1 MKKCLLLFAAA
12 LAVGLGQYS
21 RQFQSPNLGTG
32 AYGGSFGYDLDDDGF
47 PNLWTRSSAGQMTVY
62 NSSLVAFWT
71 VTFSGYEYSY
81 LATPRDV
88 DGDGLVKPVNMDAD
102 PAGEVVFSGAHYAT
116 DGYTGKIRVYDGSS
130 RQLEWESAVIDGFT
144 GYAYVDDVDGDGRHE
159 IIITRADYTNN
170 WGYIE
175 VYGYSGAGAGEKPG
189 YELRS
194 RQVTAEPSVSSGTVE
209 FALAAEGRT
218 RLVIFDAAGREVREL
233 VNSTLPA
240 GEYRMRWDGC
250 DGNGARLAAGVYVY
264 RLESPA
270 GAESG
275 QVVLAE

>member
-1 MKKCLLLFAAA
+1 MKKCLLLLVAA

-21 RQFQSPNLGTG
+21 RQFQSPNLGTSP
-32 AYGGSFGYDLDDDGF
+32 YGGSFGYDLDDDGF
-47 PNLWTRSSAGQMTVY
+47 PNLWTRSSSGQMTVY

-71 VTFSGYEYSY
+71 VTFSGYEYGY

-102 PAGEVVFSGAHYAT
+102 PAGEVVFSGAHYGT
-116 DGYTGKIRVYDGSS
+116 DGYTGKVRVYDGST
-130 RQLEWESAVIDGFT
+130 RQLEWESPAIDGFT
-144 GYAYVDDVDGDGRHE
+144 GYAYVEDVDGDNKHE
-159 IIITRADYTNN
+159 IIITRSDYSTY
-170 WGYIE
+170 GYIE

-194 RQVTAEPSVSSGTVE
+194 RQVAAEPSVSSGAVE

-218 RLVIFDAAGREVREL
+218 RLVILDAAGRKVREL

-240 GEYRMRWDGC
+240 GEYRLRWDGC
-250 DGNGARLAAGVYVY
+250 DAAGARLAAGVYVY
-264 RLESPA
+264 RVESA
-270 GAESG
+270 GGVESG
-275 QVVLAE
+275 QVVMAE

>member
-1 MKKCLLLFAAA
+1 MRQTVMLLAAV
-12 LAVGLGQYS
+12 LAVCFGQYT

-32 AYGGSFGYDLDDDGF
+32 AYGGSFGYDLDDDGV
-47 PNLWTRSSAGQMTVY
+47 PNLWTRSSSGQMTVY

-88 DGDGLVKPVNMDAD
+88 DGDGLIKPVNMDGD

-116 DGYTGKIRVYDGSS
+116 DGYTGKIRVYDASS
-130 RQLEWESAVIDGFT
+130 RQLEWESAAIDGFT
-144 GYAYVDDVDGDGRHE
+144 GYAYVDDVDGDNKHE
-159 IIITRADYTNN
+159 IIITRSDYSTY
-170 WGYIE
+170 GYIE

-194 RQVTAEPSVSSGTVE
+194 RQVVATPSVSSGAVE

-218 RLVIFDAAGREVREL
+218 TLLVFDASGRMVREL

-240 GEYRMRWDGC
+240 GEYRMRWDGR
-250 DGNGARLAAGVYVY
+250 DAEGERLAAGLYVY
-264 RLESPA
+264 RLEA
-270 GAESG
+270 GGRVESG
-275 QVVLAE
+275 SVVLAD